1 MTMSDQP
8 TEKPQGQQPTPAAQQ
23 QPQTSGYQPN
33 RNVQPPQYQ
42 IVTEGYDPRADIT
55 RKDKNG

>member
-8 TEKPQGQQPTPAAQQ
+8 TENPKGQQTTPEATK
-23 QPQTSGYQPN
+23 QPQASDFQPN

-42 IVTEGYDPRADIT
+42 IVTEGYDPRADIPL
-55 RKDKNG
+55 KDKNG